1 MLTLVRKL
9 IRETEGQTMA
19 EYAFILLLVALAVI
33 GTLSAVREA
42 IEANLVTVSAQFP

>member
-19 EYAFILLLVALAVI
+19 EYAFILMLVALAVI
-33 GTLSAVREA
+33 GTLSAVGEA
-42 IEANLVTVSAQFP
+42 IKAKVETVSAAFP